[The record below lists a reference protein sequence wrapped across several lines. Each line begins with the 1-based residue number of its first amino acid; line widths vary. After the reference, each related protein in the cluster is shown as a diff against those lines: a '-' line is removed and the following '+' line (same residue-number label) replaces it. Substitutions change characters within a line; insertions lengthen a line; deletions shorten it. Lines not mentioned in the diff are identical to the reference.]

1 MNIHDRVAVER
12 PEGSLVADARHDRR
26 TRLRIVA
33 VVAALVIAAL
43 AVLLVIR
50 RSDPAAGDPAD
61 ASAVP
66 GVTVIV
72 PGHRPVTST
81 VNANGSIAAIRDM
94 PVGVAGE
101 GGRVARVLVDA
112 GATVAQGQV
121 LAVIDRSVET
131 QQAAQLDAQIKAARA
146 DADLAQAELDR
157 AEALVAR
164 GFISKADIQRRTATR
179 DAAAARVSLA
189 EAQRAEIRARI
200 GRLDIRAPAAGR
212 VLARNVEAG
221 QIVSPGS
228 AALFR
233 IAEHGALELRAQ
245 VAEQDL
251 RGMKVGQPA
260 EVTPVGDNRSVSGA
274 IWLMAAVID
283 PQTRQGIVRIR
294 LPGDPALRPG
304 GFASARIVTGSTD
317 APVLPESAVLN
328 DAKGSFVYIVDGD
341 DKIVRRDVTLGDV
354 GNDGLVV
361 RSGLSGNE
369 RVVQSAGAFLTPG
382 EKVRP
387 ERAAAPGR

>member
-1 MNIHDRVAVER
+1 MNIHDRVAAER
-12 PEGSLVADARHDRR
+12 PEGLLAADERHDRR

-33 VVAALVIAAL
+33 VVVALVVAAL
-43 AVLLVIR
+43 AILLMTR
-50 RSDPAAGDPAD
+50 QSGPATGDAAAG
-61 ASAVP
+61 SMP
-66 GVTVIV
+66 GVTVII
-72 PGHRPVTST
+72 PGRRPVTST

-131 QQAAQLDAQIKAARA
+131 QQAAQLTAQIRAARA
-146 DADLAQAELDR
+146 DADLAQSELDR

-164 GFISKADIQRRTATR
+164 GFISRADIQRRTATR
-179 DAAAARVSLA
+179 DAAMARVTLA
-189 EAQRAEIRARI
+189 EAQLAEMRARI

-228 AALFR
+228 SALFR
-233 IAEHGALELRAQ
+233 IAEHGAMELRAQ

-251 RGMKVGQPA
+251 GRMKVGQPA
-260 EVTPVGDNRSVSGA
+260 EVTPVGESRNVTGS

-294 LPGDPALRPG
+294 LPDDPGLRPG
-304 GFASARIVTGSTD
+304 GFATARIATGSTE

-328 DAKGSFVYIVDGD
+328 DAKGSFVYLIDGD
-341 DKIVRRDVTLGDV
+341 DKVVRRDITLGDV
-354 GNDGLVV
+354 SDDGLVV
-361 RSGLSGNE
+361 SAGLNGDE

-382 EKVRP
+382 ETVRP

>member
-1 MNIHDRVAVER
+1 MNIHDRVAAER
-12 PEGSLVADARHDRR
+12 PEGLLMADARHDRR

-33 VVAALVIAAL
+33 VVVALVLAAL
-43 AVLLVIR
+43 AILLMIR
-50 RSDPAAGDPAD
+50 QGGPAADD
-61 ASAVP
+61 AAGARSTP
-66 GVTVIV
+66 GVTVIT
-72 PGHRPVTST
+72 PGRRPVTST

-112 GATVAQGQV
+112 GATVARGQV

-131 QQAAQLDAQIKAARA
+131 QQAAQLAAQITAAKA
-146 DADLAQAELDR
+146 DADLAQSELER

-179 DAAAARVSLA
+179 DAAVARVTLA
-189 EAQRAEIRARI
+189 EAQLAERRARTE
-200 GRLDIRAPAAGR
+200 RLDIRAPTAGR
-212 VLARNVEAG
+212 VLERNVEAG

-228 AALFR
+228 TALFR
-233 IAEHGALELRAQ
+233 IAEHGSVELRAE

-251 RGMKVGQPA
+251 GQMKVGQTA
-260 EVTPVGDNRSVSGA
+260 EVTPVGESRSVTGT

-294 LPGDPALRPG
+294 LPDDPSLRPG
-304 GFASARIVTGSTD
+304 GFATARIATGSTE
-317 APVLPESAVLN
+317 APVLPESAVLS
-328 DAKGSFVYIVDGD
+328 DAKGSFVYIVDGE
-341 DKIVRRDVTLGDV
+341 DKVVRRDITLGDV
-354 GNDGLVV
+354 SDDGLVV
-361 RSGLSGNE
+361 RAGLNGDE

-382 EKVRP
+382 ETVKP

>member
-1 MNIHDRVAVER
+1 MNIHDRVAGER
-12 PEGSLVADARHDRR
+12 PEGPLVADAWRDRR
-26 TRLRIVA
+26 TWLRVIAVA
-33 VVAALVIAAL
+33 VALVLVVL
-43 AVLLVIR
+43 AVLLMTR
-50 RSDPAAGDPAD
+50 RDDPAADDAAG
-61 ASAVP
+61 ASAAP

-72 PGHRPVTST
+72 AGRRPVTAT

-112 GATVAQGQV
+112 GATVARGQV

-131 QQAAQLDAQIKAARA
+131 QQAAQLSAQIKAAKA
-146 DADLAQAELDR
+146 DADLAQSELER
-157 AEALVAR
+157 AQALVAR
-164 GFISKADIQRRTATR
+164 GFISRADIQRRTATR
-179 DAAAARVSLA
+179 DAAVARVTLA
-189 EAQRAEIRARI
+189 EAQLAEMRARI

-212 VLARNVEAG
+212 VLERNVEAG
-221 QIVSPGS
+221 QIVGPSS
-228 AALFR
+228 TALFR
-233 IAEHGALELRAQ
+233 IAEHGAVELRAQ

-251 RGMKVGQPA
+251 GRMKVGQPA
-260 EVTPVGDNRSVSGA
+260 EVTPVGESRSVTGA

-294 LPGDPALRPG
+294 LPDDPSLRPG
-304 GFASARIVTGSTD
+304 GFATARIVTGSTD

-328 DAKGSFVYIVDGD
+328 DAKGSFVYVVDGE
-341 DKIVRRDVTLGDV
+341 DKVVRRDITLGDV
-354 GNDGLVV
+354 SDDGLVV
-361 RSGLSGNE
+361 RAGLNGDE

-382 EKVRP
+382 EKIRP